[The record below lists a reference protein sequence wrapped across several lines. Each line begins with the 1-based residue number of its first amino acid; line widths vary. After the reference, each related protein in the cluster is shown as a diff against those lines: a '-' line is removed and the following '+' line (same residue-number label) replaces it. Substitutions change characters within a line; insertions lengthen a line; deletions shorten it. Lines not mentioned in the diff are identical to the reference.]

1 MRSLRRQVFT
11 MGSHSVS
18 NSSRMS
24 LSMSSSRRELAVYC
38 THWRQLSSHH
48 AVSMA
53 RDSQLVYTTSNP
65 MPGMHHI
72 AYVSHHIASHSI
84 ISHRIVGQ
92 GCIITMRWD
101 YQWGDDDAMRYDGML
116 LRWMTEQHS
125 PCMSSKR
132 PALRAS
138 SLPAS
143 IRGASSQPTDEWMDG
158 RSMMRTSSDIVM

>member
-72 AYVSHHIASHSI
+72 VSHHITSYYITSHHNTSHHITSHHIVSYCIASSDKDA
-84 ISHRIVGQ
+84 SSRCDG
-92 GCIITMRWD
+92 TMYDAIRW
-101 YQWGDDDAMRYDGML
+101 YGML
-116 LRWMTEQHS
+116 LRWMTH
-125 PCMSSKR
+125 R
-132 PALRAS
+132 ALAAS
-138 SLPAS
+138 AQLCELPPS
-143 IRGASSQPTDEWMDG
+143 RHRSEGHPPNLQMNGWMDG
-158 RSMMRTSSDIVM
+158 

>member
-72 AYVSHHIASHSI
+72 VSHHITSYYITSHHIASH
-84 ISHRIVGQ
+84 HIVSY
-92 GCIITMRWD
+92 CIASSDKDASSRCDGTMYGETMVW
-101 YQWGDDDAMRYDGML
+101 YAASMDD
-116 LRWMTEQHS
+116 S
-125 PCMSSKR
+125 PCISSKR

-158 RSMMRTSSDIVM
+158 WLIDDEDE